1 MTRAQ
6 RRKLLHFPRHVFLDT
21 AQLFDFAYLRTL
33 ARDLPYSG
41 RATIMTKITSSRRA
55 DMRTRTLLL
64 WTITM
69 MSWLCLAG
77 MADAGPVTTIN
88 LLVDVIPSSQSG
100 EEQQNSEPSIAVN
113 PNNQNQMIVGA
124 FTSIFSPAP
133 INSTTPF
140 FISNNGGTIWA
151 DFGSLQTLDK
161 SIAFNGS
168 TPLATT
174 LNGIA
179 DG

>member
-1 MTRAQ
+1 MRM
-6 RRKLLHFPRHVFLDT
+6 RKLLAVSV
-21 AQLFDFAYLRTL
+21 AM
-33 ARDLPYSG
+33 
-41 RATIMTKITSSRRA
+41 MTSVA
-55 DMRTRTLLL
+55 
-64 WTITM
+64 
-69 MSWLCLAG
+69 LAG
-77 MADAGPVTTIN
+77 LADAGPVTTIN

-140 FISNNGGTIWA
+140 YISNNGGTIWA
-151 DFGSLQTLDK
+151 DFGSLQTLDN

-168 TPLATT
+168 PPLATT

-179 DG
+179 GGTRIQTFSSTNGPSSFNNNINNFAPAGLDLDQPFIRTGPNNHVYVTYNN